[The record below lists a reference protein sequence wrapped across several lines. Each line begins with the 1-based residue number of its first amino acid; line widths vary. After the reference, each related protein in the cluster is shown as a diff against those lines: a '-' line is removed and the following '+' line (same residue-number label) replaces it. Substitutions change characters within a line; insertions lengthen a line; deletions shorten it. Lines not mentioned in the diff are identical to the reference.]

1 MTWRALTADDMIW
14 VNIPMHKGDRF
25 VTSDSQPLPASPRAL
40 ERLAE
45 YRAAERAAYNAGDLA
60 LADRFAA
67 DLVLV
72 PNGVQTLKG
81 RETARAFFGEV
92 WSQYQARIVEAV
104 DETAYELGPLLIVT
118 GYFVLELIPRAGGEA
133 VIDKGRYVT
142 VLKLGTNDR
151 YELWREAA
159 VDQGA
164 AD

>member
-1 MTWRALTADDMIW
+1 M
-14 VNIPMHKGDRF
+14 
-25 VTSDSQPLPASPRAL
+25 TSDAQPFPASPLAL

-60 LADRFAA
+60 LADRFAE

-72 PNGVQTLKG
+72 PNGVPTLTG

-92 WSQYQARIVEAV
+92 WSQNQARIVEAV
-104 DETAYELGPLLIVT
+104 DETAYELRPLLIVT

-164 AD
+164 AG